1 MSLSS
6 DFHRI
11 FPIGQK
17 LVSSPLDFL
26 PMHRNGTRGGDRQPN
41 TFALNA
47 RDSHD
52 NPIVDDDRFS
62 HITAED

>member
-1 MSLSS
+1 MSLLS

-26 PMHRNGTRGGDRQPN
+26 PMHRNGTRGGDRQ
-41 TFALNA
+41 TDSFALNT
-47 RDSHD
+47 RDAHD
-52 NPIVDDDRFS
+52 DPIVHDDRFS